1 MPYFQY
7 LLLMEMQPLQDQN
20 TPMQCAHCKNALD
33 HTDSFCEHCGY
44 PVKGTDEAKS
54 AFHYQANSKQLQ
66 LQDTSASIRK
76 AANSLY
82 VVAGVFV
89 VYAIVYYYVKPDSAD
104 SLSLLLT
111 NVILAII
118 FLLLGWWS
126 TRKPVAALIS
136 GLSLFIAIQILNMI
150 VDPVT
155 IVQGIIL
162 KVFVIFYL
170 IRGLQA
176 AFEASRISKELKGV
190 R

>member
-1 MPYFQY
+1 
-7 LLLMEMQPLQDQN
+7 MEMQPLQDQN
-20 TPMQCAHCKNALD
+20 TRMQCAHCKNVVD

-54 AFHYQANSKQLQ
+54 AFQFQANSKQMQ
-66 LQDTSASIRK
+66 LQDTSSSIRK
-76 AANSLY
+76 ATNSLY

-89 VYAIVYYYVKPDSAD
+89 VYAIVLYYVSPDTNS
-104 SLSLLLT
+104 SLDLLLT
-111 NVILAII
+111 NFALGII

-136 GLSLFIAIQILNMI
+136 GLSLFVALQVLNMI
-150 VDPVT
+150 IDPTT
-155 IVQGIIL
+155 IIKGIIL
-162 KVFVIFYL
+162 KVFVIIYL

-176 AFEASRISKELKGV
+176 ALEAGRNSKELKGV